1 MYLLRLGCQ
10 QQSGR
15 RHIQPVHDKRSGSL
29 GVEVVQ
35 PLEDGIEVV
44 LARYGKHA
52 RRLVYYHQP
61 FVLVENFQCRLPVY
75 VLFQRIRFDLQSHEH
90 VFQNRFTLPLA
101 RRIEMPLAAY
111 LVLGRH
117 APPELAHGQG
127 LEMMQVR
134 ILEQFGQGT
143 FPRSGRRRLLRGT
156 LENLAQVFHLAPGV
170 EHPELGKQP
179 QLESRRACFPF
190 VAQGLNLL
198 VESLESLSGLLY
210 LLLQPPFQ
218 SLELR
223 FLELAFARHRF
234 RLFGRNPF
242 LPPLFPT
249 GFFLFQFLFLTGQCG
264 LGLFFRLLPCLPC

>member
-1 MYLLRLGCQ
+1 MHLLRLGRQ

-15 RHIQPVHDKRSGSL
+15 RHVQPVHDEWSGSL

-44 LARYGKHA
+44 LARHGKHA
-52 RRLVYYHQP
+52 RRFVYHHQP
-61 FVLVENFQCRLPVY
+61 LVFVENLQCSLSVHI
-75 VLFQRIRFDLQSHEH
+75 LLQRIRFDLQSHEH

-117 APPELAHGQG
+117 APPEFAHGQR

-134 ILEQFGQGT
+134 ILEQLGQST
-143 FPRSGRRRLLRGT
+143 FPRSGRRCLLRGT
-156 LENLAQVFHLAPGV
+156 LENLAQIFHLAPGV

-179 QLESRRACFPF
+179 QLESRRARLPF

-198 VESLESLSGLLY
+198 FEGLESLSGLLY
-210 LLLQPPFQ
+210 LLFQLPFQ
-218 SLELR
+218 PFELR
-223 FLELAFARHRF
+223 FLELALARHRF
-234 RLFGRNPF
+234 HLFGRHPF
-242 LPPLFPT
+242 LSPLFPT
-249 GFFLFQFLFLTGQCG
+249 RFFLLQFLLLT
-264 LGLFFRLLPCLPC
+264 